1 MPQSAPLKSWSL
13 RALQFRPSA
22 SGGIEAL
29 LPCLVLRR
37 STSQLIVELPIAPGT
52 LSERFVAGDRYPVA
66 IAALR
71 IVVPQRKMLC
81 AAVVPER
88 QRICLPPEA
97 ALEFGFLEVPEQH
110 LQDGVAFL

>member
-97 ALEFGFLEVPEQH
+97 ALEFG
-110 LQDGVAFL
+110 VAYSFETLMIST

>member
-1 MPQSAPLKSWSL
+1 MPQSAPKVLVVASIAVQTERLGWHRGSTTL
-13 RALQFRPSA
+13 SGFALINFA
-22 SGGIEAL
+22 
-29 LPCLVLRR
+29 VDRR
-37 STSQLIVELPIAPGT
+37 MADRWN

-97 ALEFGFLEVPEQH
+97 ALEFG
-110 LQDGVAFL
+110 VAYSFETLMIST